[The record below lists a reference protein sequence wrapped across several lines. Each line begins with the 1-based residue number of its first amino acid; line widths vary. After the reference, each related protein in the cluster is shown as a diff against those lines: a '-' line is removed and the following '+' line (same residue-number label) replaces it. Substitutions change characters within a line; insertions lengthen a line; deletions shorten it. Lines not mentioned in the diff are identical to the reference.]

1 MNCFEC
7 NRSAEIKKYK
17 AYLYEGISLDN
28 VHLFNVEVMHCA
40 DCKSETLILP
50 RPAKLHLAIGVAVVL
65 QPARLSGADAKFLRR
80 NAGFSLKDWAKR
92 IGIADATYSK
102 LENSHRPVS
111 PQNDRLIRVNYL
123 NALKQKHGEEFHLA
137 KYLEIAL
144 SVNTENTKD
153 FAIAVN
159 AEKPEAD
166 AKYLPYNSPLLAK
179 PEVSVVEAKTL
190 PIEPLAKVRIACG
203 YSLMIPAFNQELALP
218 EENYNVSDNFTFA
231 A

>member
-7 NRSAEIKKYK
+7 NQSAEIKKYK

-40 DCKSETLILP
+40 GCKSETLLLP
-50 RPAKLHLAIGVAVVL
+50 KPAKLHLAIGIAVVL
-65 QPARLSGADAKFLRR
+65 QPARLLGEDAKFLRR

-92 IGIADATYSK
+92 IGIAGATYSK

-111 PQNDRLIRVNYL
+111 VQNDRLIRVNYL

-137 KYLEIAL
+137 KYLEVAL
-144 SVNTENTKD
+144 SVNTEKAKD

-159 AEKPEAD
+159 AEKTEAEVR
-166 AKYLPYNSPLLAK
+166 YLPYNSPLLAE
-179 PEVSVVEAKTL
+179 PTTSFVEAKTL
-190 PIEPLAKVRIACG
+190 PFEPLATVKIVRGHSIVMSAT
-203 YSLMIPAFNQELALP
+203 FNQELAP
-218 EENYNVSDNFTFA
+218 CG
-231 A
+231 